1 MNWRLTKFGIKLIL
15 LLILIGGLVA
25 GGYWYKQNYWDKN
38 NDPQEEV
45 VYSEIAQV
53 AFIEEAYQ
61 LIADNYWQA
70 MSEEQLSDIFMQSL
84 SRIYGSQPELKEKNK
99 AGLAQRIESLVA
111 NGPETDHSQM
121 LAQVVDIVLQNLQ
134 PFGRSRLY
142 TQQDETALKNTVS
155 NVDPEADLLA
165 NLGVD
170 ESSTD
175 QEVEEAFEQK
185 IQQIDQTTATL
196 AQKEE
201 LIAQTE
207 RAYKAV
213 GEQVNRERYAET
225 KVEPTMYGDSLSDSI
240 YYVKIGKF
248 SPTTVEDLVNILASM
263 PKNNQGQA
271 LVLDL
276 RSNVGGAIDGLPY
289 FLGPFIGKGQ
299 YAYQFFSQGETEDFK
314 TVTDRVEQINSFKQI
329 VVLIDGG
336 AQSSAEVMAAVL
348 KKYHVGVLVGFTTKG
363 WGTVERVFPLENQLS
378 EDMTHSIFLVH
389 SLTLNEVGEPIEG
402 EGVTPDIDVT
412 VKGWQQEL
420 LGYFNNQE
428 LVNEVEILL
437 SQK

>member
-1 MNWRLTKFGIKLIL
+1 
-15 LLILIGGLVA
+15 
-25 GGYWYKQNYWDKN
+25 
-38 NDPQEEV
+38 
-45 VYSEIAQV
+45 
-53 AFIEEAYQ
+53 
-61 LIADNYWQA
+61 
-70 MSEEQLSDIFMQSL
+70 
-84 SRIYGSQPELKEKNK
+84 
-99 AGLAQRIESLVA
+99 
-111 NGPETDHSQM
+111 
-121 LAQVVDIVLQNLQ
+121 
-134 PFGRSRLY
+134 
-142 TQQDETALKNTVS
+142 
-155 NVDPEADLLA
+155 
-165 NLGVD
+165 
-170 ESSTD
+170 
-175 QEVEEAFEQK
+175 
-185 IQQIDQTTATL
+185 
-196 AQKEE
+196 
-201 LIAQTE
+201 
-207 RAYKAV
+207 
-213 GEQVNRERYAET
+213 
-225 KVEPTMYGDSLSDSI
+225 MYGDSLSDSI

-276 RSNVGGAIDGLPY
+276 RNNVGGAIDGLPY

-428 LVNEVEILL
+428 LVSEVEILL